1 VATITEI
8 KNKDGSTKYRVQVRR
23 FKDGKLAYSE
33 AKTFD
38 KYGIASAWGKE
49 RDEQLDKPGAVD
61 RAKAAVVTLGHVLQL
76 YEEKYC
82 AKVGRTKAA
91 DIKRLQGYPIADTPI
106 ARLTSEKLIA
116 HIRERCETAKPQT
129 AGNDLIWIDTVL
141 KAAYPAFGIKVDL
154 SEIEAAKIFCRKVG
168 LMKKSDKR
176 LRRPTADEL
185 DKLSAFFKSRDE
197 RSDIP
202 MYDVMWFAI
211 HSGRRQAEI
220 TRLEWADND
229 KKHRTGMVRDL
240 KHPRKK
246 EGNHRRFKFTDDA
259 WEIIERQPETGQFIF
274 PYDPKSIGAAFN
286 RACHILEI
294 VDLHFHD
301 LRHEAT
307 SRLFEKGYPIHE
319 VQLFT
324 LHDSWETLRRYVNLR
339 PEDLALR

>member
-8 KNKDGSTKYRVQVRR
+8 KNKDGSIRYRVQVRK
-23 FKDGKLAYSE
+23 FKDGKLLYSE
-33 AKTFD
+33 AKTFN
-38 KYGIASAWGKE
+38 KYGIANEWGKA
-49 RDEQLDKPGAVD
+49 RDEQLAKPGAVE
-61 RAKAAVVTLGHVLQL
+61 RIKAAEITLGHVLEL

-82 AKVGRTKAA
+82 VNVGRTKAA
-91 DIKRLQGYPIADTPI
+91 DIKRLQEYAIADVPI
-106 ARLTSEKLIA
+106 ARLTSEKLIE
-116 HIRERCETAKPQT
+116 HMRERNLTAKPQT

-154 SEIEAAKIFCRKVG
+154 SEIEAAKIFCRKEG
-168 LMKKSDKR
+168 LMRKADKR
-176 LRRPTADEL
+176 LRRPTPDEL
-185 DKLSAFFKSRDE
+185 ERLSEFFKSRDQ

-202 MYDVMWFAI
+202 MFDIMWFAI
-211 HSGRRQAEI
+211 HSARRQSEI

-229 KKHRTGMVRDL
+229 EKHHTGLVRDL

-246 EGNHRRFKFTDDA
+246 EGNHRRFKYTAEA
-259 WEIIERQPETGQFIF
+259 WEIVQRQPKTSHYIF
-274 PYDPKSIGAAFN
+274 PYDPRSIGAAFI

-294 VDLHFHD
+294 EDLHWHD
-301 LRHEAT
+301 FRHEAT

-324 LHDSWETLRRYVNLR
+324 LHDSWATLKLYANLR